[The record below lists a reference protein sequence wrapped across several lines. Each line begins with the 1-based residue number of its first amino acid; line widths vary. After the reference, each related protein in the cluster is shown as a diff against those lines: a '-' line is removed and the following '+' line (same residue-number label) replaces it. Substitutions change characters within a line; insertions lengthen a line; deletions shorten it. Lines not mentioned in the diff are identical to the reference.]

1 MSHFALVYNGVV
13 EQVIVAEQDY
23 IDSLPNKT
31 DWVKCSY
38 NTRGNVHYGAD
49 GQPDGLPPLRGNYPG
64 RGYIYDAV
72 RDVFYLPKPHPQ
84 AVLDENTW
92 TWSGF
97 PVTITEK

>member
-1 MSHFALVYNGVV
+1 MSHFALVHNGIV

-23 IDSLPNKT
+23 INILPNKD

-38 NTRGNVHYGAD
+38 NTYQNVHYGS
-49 GQPDGLPPLRGNYPG
+49 DGLPSGKPPFRGNFPST
-64 RGYIYDAV
+64 GYVYDKV
-72 RDVFYLPKPHPQ
+72 NDVFYKPKPHPQ
-84 AVLDENTW
+84 AVLDKKTW